1 LAEEHV
7 DLKGETGMAI
17 AGSMDQ
23 WRARLKMASP
33 SQLATLDSDIESDNP
48 LRPLIS
54 DEVLRRAADTGQA
67 AVQTSLDPAETP
79 SSEPVT
85 ISPTPPPGRKPAAP
99 AAEQAPAPSALSAV
113 PNAPAPPGGRG
124 EPPSDPI
131 TLANRAQTAMLG
143 GDQKTATEIFDY
155 GLEQH
160 GQAFLE
166 AFEALKHESDE
177 APASAIHPNSGLRSV
192 DQPQPTPVP
201 VPKDA
206 AEKLPVVRSD
216 PLVTAGSAA
225 KVPATPG
232 GTGYD
237 MTLNGLPR
245 TQGGRG
251 GALGYGGFPGR
262 QAGRD
267 DQEDI
272 APPAPP
278 SGVDLDRA
286 LRDPPYRESLIPTP
300 PQPAAPNSST
310 RQLPVVRPDP
320 AIRVGESAGYPTG
333 TPPPTGY
340 DMTLNGMPRT
350 RGGRGGALGYGGF
363 PGSQAGRDDQENIA
377 PRGREAVPPD
387 YVPVP
392 DQPVA
397 VPPPGGGQLP
407 VMRPDPFIKMGDA
420 AGYPTGT
427 PPPTGYNMTL
437 NGMPHTEGGR
447 GGAMGYG
454 GFPGRQAGRDDQETN
469 PPGVPSQ
476 SSGVD
481 LERALKDPA
490 YRESIIPTPPQP
502 YVNPLPPG
510 DTRLPILRP
519 DRNENN
525 TRIQQALRGS
535 PKEEAVARNVP
546 LPQVEAERAEEL
558 KQAREADADTPAATP
573 PAPPAPDAIPAPAP
587 APAPE
592 AVPDPAN
599 TGLRSVGKKRWSAAG
614 TSAGVQFFDKQVETS
629 PRRTPY
635 PDQGTDRMG
644 GRYKDKNGKWVGTF
658 YDPPLGPQ
666 VIPYEPGAPPPPPD
680 VTTVPVNA
688 PGPAP
693 NLPGDRP
700 MAADPASGGLAS
712 VVQLPAQ
719 DVPMRPT
726 PQPAQDPEPG
736 SVRPL
741 PAAATA
747 VANSAPDMREPQIEE
762 GFMSKP
768 DIWSFLTSAGL
779 GAMASG
785 APSGLQAAGIGGK
798 VGLDQLGA
806 LRKDSRERA
815 KTLADAQFQRER
827 VRLGYHS
834 EDAANRRASDQ
845 NKTSIEV
852 ANINNTGANTRQGS
866 QQAHDAQQSVLAS
879 TLRRSEADYANY
891 LKQNDLKDSL
901 ETKKQFYKASG
912 HSDTTASTLA
922 GGFAPSTDKHSPMGK
937 DEVNA
942 SFDIAATTLFGG
954 DATGD
959 QLKAMI
965 GTLPPKVA
973 SEVLTSISGAEDS
986 SGGAAALIAAL
997 EKHGI
1002 KIGKDTPWYT
1012 GGFTDSNSLTAPR
1025 TQRPT
1030 AKTTPPAGG
1039 GGGGGRAQYRW
1050 DDATQK
1056 MVPAP

>member
-1 LAEEHV
+1 
-7 DLKGETGMAI
+7 MAI

-33 SQLATLDSDIESDNP
+33 SQLATLDSDIETDSP

-54 DEVLRRAADTGQA
+54 DEVLRRSTDKSQEITQTPLDTAQ
-67 AVQTSLDPAETP
+67 TP
-79 SSEPVT
+79 SPEPVT
-85 ISPTPPPGRKPAAP
+85 LPPAPLPGRKPAAP
-99 AAEQAPAPSALSAV
+99 AAEQAPAPSSLSSV
-113 PNAPAPPGGRG
+113 PDAPAPPGGRG
-124 EPPSDPI
+124 EPPSDPL

-143 GDQKTATEIFDY
+143 GDQKTAIEIYDY
-155 GLEQH
+155 GLEHH

-166 AFEALKHESDE
+166 AFESLRHESDE
-177 APASAIHPNSGLRSV
+177 PNPAERERLASGLRSV
-192 DQPQPTPVP
+192 DPPVP

-206 AEKLPVVRSD
+206 AEKLPVPPSGVDLDRALKDPPYRESLIPTPGQPAAPSSSTSRLPVVRPD
-216 PLVTAGSAA
+216 PLITAGD
-225 KVPATPG
+225 ATGMPPVPG
-232 GTGYD
+232 GTGYN
-237 MTLNGLPR
+237 MSLNGMPR

-267 DQEDI
+267 DQENI
-272 APPAPP
+272 TPP
-278 SGVDLDRA
+278 DRA
-286 LRDPPYRESLIPTP
+286 PEP
-300 PQPAAPNSST
+300 
-310 RQLPVVRPDP
+310 
-320 AIRVGESAGYPTG
+320 
-333 TPPPTGY
+333 
-340 DMTLNGMPRT
+340 
-350 RGGRGGALGYGGF
+350 
-363 PGSQAGRDDQENIA
+363 
-377 PRGREAVPPD
+377 

-397 VPPPGGGQLP
+397 VPPPGGERLP
-407 VMRPDPFIKMGDA
+407 VMRPDPLIKVGEA

-427 PPPTGYNMTL
+427 PPPTGYEMTL
-437 NGMPHTEGGR
+437 NGMPHTQGGR
-447 GGAMGYG
+447 GGALGYG
-454 GFPGRQAGRDDQETN
+454 GYPGQQAGRDDQETN

-481 LERALKDPA
+481 LDRALRDPP
-490 YRESIIPTPPQP
+490 YRESIIPTPDQP
-502 YVNPLPPG
+502 FVNPLPPG

-525 TRIQQALRGS
+525 TRIAQALRGT

-546 LPQVEAERAEEL
+546 LKQVEAEREQEL
-558 KQAREADADTPAATP
+558 QQAREADAPAPASPAATP
-573 PAPPAPDAIPAPAP
+573 APAP
-587 APAPE
+587 VPEAVPE

-599 TGLRSVGKKRWSAAG
+599 AGLRSVGRGRTAAG
-614 TSAGVQFFDKQVETS
+614 TSAGVQFFDKQVETT

-688 PGPAP
+688 PGP
-693 NLPGDRP
+693 NLPGNRP
-700 MAADPASGGLAS
+700 NAAAPDSRGLAS
-712 VVQLPAQ
+712 VVQLPGV

-741 PAAATA
+741 PSAATA
-747 VANSAPDMREPQIEE
+747 VANSAPDMSEPKIEE

-798 VGLDQLGA
+798 AGLDQLGA

-815 KTLADAQFQRER
+815 KVLADAQFQRER

-834 EDAANRRASDQ
+834 EDAANKRSDDQ
-845 NKTSIEV
+845 NQTTRDV
-852 ANINNTGANTRQGS
+852 AGMQQQGANTRQES
-866 QQAHDAQQSVLAS
+866 QQGHELQKSVLDS
-879 TLRRSEADYANY
+879 QLKRSEADYGEW
-891 LKQNDLKDSL
+891 LKLKGLKDGL
-901 ETKKQFYKASG
+901 ETRKQFYKDSG
-912 HSDTTASTLA
+912 HSDSTASTLA
-922 GGFAPSTDKHSPMGK
+922 GGFAPDTDKHSPMGK
-937 DEVNA
+937 DEVDA
-942 SFDIAATTLFGG
+942 SFDIAATTLFG
-954 DATGD
+954 DETTGN
-959 QLKAMI
+959 QLKAFI

-973 SEVLTSISGAEDS
+973 SDVLGAVSGAEDS
-986 SGGAAALIAAL
+986 GGGAAALIAAL

-1002 KIGKDTPWYT
+1002 TIDKDAPWVPWPFDSKGLNSPKTPRPPAK
-1012 GGFTDSNSLTAPR
+1012 AP
-1025 TQRPT
+1025 
-1030 AKTTPPAGG
+1030 PPAGG
-1039 GGGGGRAQYRW
+1039 GGGGGRPQFRW
-1050 DDATQK
+1050 DDASKK